1 MLRLLDPVQILNHP
15 QMSAIITDQDVDML
29 SYMINLEVEEFNHP
43 RKSCKITFSFRSNPY
58 FENEAIIK
66 IYDITITGYW
76 EFYSTP
82 IQWFHTFEHQAYN
95 RTHHCTDF
103 KLVNL
108 FSDHNFAESNRIAE
122 IICEDLWLNPLQ
134 YYPRMEE
141 ARRGNREADR
151 ELWPLD
157 LQTME
162 QQI

>member
-1 MLRLLDPVQILNHP
+1 
-15 QMSAIITDQDVDML
+15 MSAIITDQDVDML
-29 SYMINLEVEEFNHP
+29 SYMINLEVEEFSYP

-95 RTHHCTDF
+95 RSHHCTNF
-103 KLVNL
+103 KLFNL

-122 IICEDLWLNPLQ
+122 IICKDLWLNPLQ

-151 ELWPLD
+151 
-157 LQTME
+157 
-162 QQI
+162 